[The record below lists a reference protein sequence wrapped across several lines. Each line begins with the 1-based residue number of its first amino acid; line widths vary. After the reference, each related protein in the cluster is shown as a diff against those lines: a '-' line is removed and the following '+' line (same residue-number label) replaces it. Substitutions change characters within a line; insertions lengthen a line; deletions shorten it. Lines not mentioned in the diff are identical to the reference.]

1 VAGRR
6 AMTATVEPPEEVLE
20 SATPTRG
27 AGGHSPLL
35 SADDIG
41 IRFGGLQAL
50 EGVSVDVNDEEIV
63 GLIGPNGA
71 GKTTF
76 FNCLTGFYTPNQ
88 GTVRV
93 RGEDITRLR
102 PDQRTALGLGRTF
115 QQVGLV
121 RSFTVLENLLV
132 AQHRNVGYR
141 VGSGLLGTPGSR
153 REERALRD
161 RAHVVLDELELTHL
175 ADEPL
180 GGLSYGTLKQVEVA
194 AVLATDP
201 EVLLLDEP
209 LAGLG
214 PEEADAFGDRLLR
227 LRRYLGVTVVIIEHH
242 VPFMLRVCDY
252 VYVLNF
258 GRLLA
263 EGLPDDIRGDRAVA
277 EAYLGAGAVTLA

>member
-1 VAGRR
+1 VAGPDPLTAVVETPDEVR
-6 AMTATVEPPEEVLE
+6 APDPTPP
-20 SATPTRG
+20 ADRG
-27 AGGHSPLL
+27 PVPLL
-35 SADDIG
+35 SAEGVG

-50 EGVSVDVNDEEIV
+50 QDITVNVNDDEIV

-76 FNCLTGFYTPNQ
+76 FNCLTGFYTPNT
-88 GTVRV
+88 GTVRY
-93 RGEDITRLR
+93 RGEEITHLR
-102 PDQRTALGLGRTF
+102 PDQRTALGVGRTF

-132 AQHRNVGYR
+132 AQHRNVAYS
-141 VGSGLLGTPGSR
+141 VPLGLLGSPGSR
-153 REERALRD
+153 REEKALRD
-161 RAHVVLDELELTHL
+161 RAHIVLEELELSHL

-180 GGLSYGTLKQVEVA
+180 GGLSYGMLKQVEVA

-214 PEEADAFGDRLLR
+214 PEEADAFGDRLLN
-227 LRRYLGVTVVIIEHH
+227 LRRDLGVTVVIIEHH

-263 EGLPDDIRGDRAVA
+263 EGLPDDIRSNRAVA
-277 EAYLGAGAVTLA
+277 EAYLGQGAVTLA

>member
-1 VAGRR
+1 MAAPDAVSAVV
-6 AMTATVEPPEEVLE
+6 TPPDEVMRPRP
-20 SATPTRG
+20 SGPPDAPV
-27 AGGHSPLL
+27 PIL
-35 SADDIG
+35 SAEGVG

-50 EGVSVDVNDEEIV
+50 ENVSVAVNDGEIV

-76 FNCLTGFYTPNQ
+76 FNCLTGFYAPNT
-88 GTVRV
+88 GTVRI
-93 RGEDITRLR
+93 RGEDVTTLR
-102 PDQRTALGLGRTF
+102 PDQRTALGIGRTF

-132 AQHRNVGYR
+132 AQHGSVGY
-141 VGSGLLGTPGSR
+141 GIAAGLLGTPSSR
-153 REERALRD
+153 IEERQLRE
-161 RAHVVLDELELTHL
+161 RAHVVLDQLGLAHL

-180 GGLSYGTLKQVEVA
+180 SGLSYGMLKQVEAA

-214 PEEADAFGDRLLR
+214 PEEAEAFGDRLLG
-227 LRRYLGVTVVIIEHH
+227 LRRDLGLTIVIIEHH

-258 GRLLA
+258 GKLLA
-263 EGLPDDIRGDRAVA
+263 EGLPDDIRGNRAVA
-277 EAYLGAGAVTLA
+277 EAYLGAGAVSLA

>member
-1 VAGRR
+1 MA
-6 AMTATVEPPEEVLE
+6 APESLTAVVDAPPEALE
-20 SATPTRG
+20 DDPRAP
-27 AGGHSPLL
+27 AAAEPLL
-35 SADDIG
+35 GASGIG

-50 EGVSVDVNDEEIV
+50 QDVSVAVHDDEIV

-76 FNCLTGFYTPNQ
+76 FNCLTGFYKPNT
-88 GTVRV
+88 GTVTV
-93 RGEDITRLR
+93 RGEDITGLR

-121 RSFTVLENLLV
+121 RSFTVIENLLV
-132 AQHRNVGYR
+132 AQHRNVGY
-141 VGSGLLGTPGSR
+141 GATAGLLGTFGSR
-153 REERALRD
+153 REERALRE
-161 RAHVVLDELELTHL
+161 RAHIVLAELGLSHL

-180 GGLSYGTLKQVEVA
+180 GGLSYGMLKQVEVA

-201 EVLLLDEP
+201 QCLLLDEP

-214 PEEADAFGDRLLR
+214 PEEAEAFGDRLLD
-227 LRRYLGVTVVIIEHH
+227 LRKNLGVTVVIIEHH

-258 GRLLA
+258 GQLLA
-263 EGLPDDIRGDRAVA
+263 EGTPDTIRGNRAVA
-277 EAYLGAGAVTLA
+277 EAYLGEGAVTLG

>member
-1 VAGRR
+1 
-6 AMTATVEPPEEVLE
+6 MPILEAT
-20 SATPTRG
+20 
-27 AGGHSPLL
+27 
-35 SADDIG
+35 DIS

-50 EGVSVDVNDEEIV
+50 DSVSVRVDENEII

-76 FNCLTGFYTPNQ
+76 FNCLTGFYTPDT
-88 GTVRV
+88 GRV
-93 RGEDITRLR
+93 FLHGEDVTAMR
-102 PDQRTALGLGRTF
+102 PDERTHRGIGRTF

-132 AQHRNVGYR
+132 AQHQKVQY
-141 VGSGLLGTPGSR
+141 GLAAGMTGMPWSLT
-153 REERALRD
+153 EERTLRE
-161 RAHVVLDELELTHL
+161 RAFTVLDYLGLTHL
-175 ADEPL
+175 AHESL
-180 GGLSYGTLKQVEVA
+180 GNLSYGMLKQVEVA

-201 EVLLLDEP
+201 EILMLDEP

-214 PEEADAFGDRLLR
+214 PEESEIFGNKLIDM
-227 LRRYLGVTVVIIEHH
+227 RRDLGLTIVIIEHH

-263 EGLPDDIRGDRAVA
+263 EGKPETIRTNAAVA
-277 EAYLGAGAVTLA
+277 EAYMGEGAATLA